1 MVGILRVLLTTCPN
15 NQKNSGG
22 IDLHA
27 EWSACL
33 NFLSSNREF
42 FKERGFKSKV
52 FSQSDNLLDYVPK
65 RERKRNKQKAAA
77 EGEEGEE

>member
-33 NFLSSNREF
+33 NFMSANREF
-42 FKERGFKSKV
+42 FKERSFKSKV
-52 FSQSDNLLDYVPK
+52 FSRSNVLLDYVPK
-65 RERKRNKQKAAA
+65 HEL
-77 EGEEGEE
+77 ELDEEEK